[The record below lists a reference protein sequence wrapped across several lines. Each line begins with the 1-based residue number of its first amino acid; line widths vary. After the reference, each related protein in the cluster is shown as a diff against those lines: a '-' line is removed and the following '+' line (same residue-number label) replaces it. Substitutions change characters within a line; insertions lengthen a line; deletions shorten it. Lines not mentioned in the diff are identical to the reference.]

1 MENLDHLIKEY
12 KKLFAQDLDLMDNK
26 AFIEQQKKIEELGK
40 KILSMNP
47 EILDMEKRN
56 SL

>member
-12 KKLFAQDLDLMDNK
+12 KKLFAQDLDLMDTK
-26 AFIEQQKKIEELGK
+26 AFIEQQKKIEELGR

-47 EILDMEKRN
+47 DILDMAKRN
-56 SL
+56 NH